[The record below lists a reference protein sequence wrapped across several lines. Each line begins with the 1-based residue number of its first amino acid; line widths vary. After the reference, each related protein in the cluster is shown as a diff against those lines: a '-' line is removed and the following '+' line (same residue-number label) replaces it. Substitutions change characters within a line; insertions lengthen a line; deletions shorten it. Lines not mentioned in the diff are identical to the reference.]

1 MHSPTT
7 TRTIAIDRIA
17 TAIPLCPLD
26 AGDNVEH
33 ARTRGEKRLAN
44 AADKR
49 AHDEIRVRLE
59 GLLVSALMAIELFG
73 LFRKALGV
81 QLWEGEALL
90 CIFVAGRLGFLNVN
104 LIVSRCAH
112 GKHVLTYEEQH
123 GGCHQW
129 QI

>member
-1 MHSPTT
+1 MSNSPDVHSPTT

-49 AHDEIRVRLE
+49 AHDEIRVPGGSE
-59 GLLVSALMAIELFG
+59 
-73 LFRKALGV
+73 
-81 QLWEGEALL
+81 
-90 CIFVAGRLGFLNVN
+90 VN
-104 LIVSRCAH
+104 GSLTWN
-112 GKHVLTYEEQH
+112 GK
-123 GGCHQW
+123 
-129 QI
+129 